1 MVEGACAVSPNR
13 QEESTGTGQ
22 MVMTFVR
29 TGQITGQMSDGN
41 SLTDV
46 LVLMV

>member
-1 MVEGACAVSPNR
+1 MSPGR

-22 MVMTFVR
+22 MC
-29 TGQITGQMSDGN
+29 DGN

-46 LVLMV
+46 LVFMVQGVP

>member
-1 MVEGACAVSPNR
+1 MVGASAVSPDG

-22 MVMTFVR
+22 V
-29 TGQITGQMSDGN
+29 SDVN

-46 LVLMV
+46 LVLVVQGAPELKEFSDF